1 MVRRNTWIVLIVLVG
16 LIGFSFYL
24 GQSKAKQAAAA
35 TPTAGQ
41 TALFDASLGSPTD
54 IRVEDSSGNAVEIAR
69 DQSGKWVLKAPTAA
83 DANQASAEAAATQL
97 GALQVLSSVDLGLDV
112 IGLDKP
118 SYTITVTYN
127 GGKTHTL
134 LVGSE
139 TPIQNGYY
147 VQLDGGAK
155 QVVDKAGVD
164 ALTGMLNKPPYLATL
179 TPVASVTPTLAPV
192 TPTVVAPTTEPP
204 TETPASSP
212 TPTGTP

>member
-1 MVRRNTWIVLIVLVG
+1 MVRRNTWIILIVLVG

-35 TPTAGQ
+35 TPTSGP
-41 TALFDASLGSPTD
+41 TALFDPSFGSPTD
-54 IRVEDSSGNAVEIAR
+54 IRIANSSGDVVQIAR

-83 DANQASAEAAATQL
+83 DANQASAEAAATQV
-97 GALQVLSSVDLGLDV
+97 GALRVLSSVDLGPDV
-112 IGLDKP
+112 IGLDIP
-118 SYTITVTYN
+118 SFTITVTYN

-147 VQLDGGAK
+147 AQLDGGHN

-164 ALTGMLNKPPYLATL
+164 ALTGLLSKPPYLATL
-179 TPVASVTPTLAPV
+179 TPVASATPTPEPA
-192 TPTVVAPTTEPP
+192 TPTVAASATEPP
-204 TETPASSP
+204 TA
-212 TPTGTP
+212 TGTP